1 MRILTT
7 SEQREIE
14 QRRRDIINIGNYTGN
29 HIVRMAITITP
40 KNYELWLN
48 ILDLALRHND
58 VMKTEWLEQISAGN
72 STAWDNV
79 PAEVRD
85 KLRPK

>member
-1 MRILTT
+1 MRILTP

-14 QRRRDIINIGNYTGN
+14 QRRHGIINIGSYTGY
-29 HIVRMAITITP
+29 HTVRMAITVTP

-48 ILDLALRHND
+48 ILDLALHHND
-58 VMKTEWLEQISAGN
+58 VMRTEWLEQISAGN

-79 PAEVRD
+79 PVEVRD
-85 KLRPK
+85 KPRPK

>member
-1 MRILTT
+1 MRILTP

-14 QRRRDIINIGNYTGN
+14 QRRRDIINIGSYHT
-29 HIVRMAITITP
+29 VRMAITP

-58 VMKTEWLEQISAGN
+58 IMRTEWLEQISAGN

>member
-1 MRILTT
+1 MRILTP

-14 QRRRDIINIGNYTGN
+14 QRRRDIINIGSYHT
-29 HIVRMAITITP
+29 VRMAITP

-58 VMKTEWLEQISAGN
+58 AMRTEWLEQISAGN